1 MTANMIPKARIPLTM
16 PPIRAF
22 LFPLLAD
29 DVLSFESGPQD
40 ADSVCSDGETVDVIG
55 VKEELGFVVG
65 YVPALLLLFPVV
77 AVTSERDG

>member
-1 MTANMIPKARIPLTM
+1 M